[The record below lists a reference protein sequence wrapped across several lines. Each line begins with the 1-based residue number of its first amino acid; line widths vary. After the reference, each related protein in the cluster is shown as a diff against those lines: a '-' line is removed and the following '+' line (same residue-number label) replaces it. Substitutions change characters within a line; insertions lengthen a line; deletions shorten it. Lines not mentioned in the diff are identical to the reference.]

1 MSKEVKLPG
10 LKLHVSGNG
19 RPLALSIPAPQ
30 AKINESIADD
40 IRADYA
46 AGNITYRKLAKKY
59 KLASSSISNVINYKT
74 WKRV

>member
-1 MSKEVKLPG
+1 MIHGYVKSLPIRTEVSL
-10 LKLHVSGNG
+10 
-19 RPLALSIPAPQ
+19 